1 VTRPWLQRTPPNNE
15 AASARSSL
23 KMQPQISRK
32 LQQSLSS
39 CINISK
45 MRFKSRRVLDLESKE
60 NPKRSNATKALAPA
74 NEVPTAY
81 IFDFN
86 YFSFMDFE
94 HCKCRVKEA
103 VVFSGTSSSISQLS

>member
-1 VTRPWLQRTPPNNE
+1 
-15 AASARSSL
+15 
-23 KMQPQISRK
+23 
-32 LQQSLSS
+32 
-39 CINISK
+39 

-60 NPKRSNATKALAPA
+60 DPKRSNATKALAPA

-81 IFDFN
+81 ILDFN